1 MLNRVYAALRDQITA
16 HLFTASV
23 PPTRTNGP

>member
-1 MLNRVYAALRDQITA
+1 VYAALRDQITA